1 MIIWFTTCRDANA
14 GSWCWFPAAIL
25 HYPTI
30 SMSAWLFPNLLEKVL
45 SLPGPI
51 VYCVFGTILWY
62 VFGWMIGR
70 LVMFYRDHS

>member
-1 MIIWFTTCRDANA
+1 
-14 GSWCWFPAAIL
+14 
-25 HYPTI
+25 
-30 SMSAWLFPNLLEKVL
+30 MSAWLFPNLLEKVL